1 MNLKQTV
8 VLIAEEEDI
17 FKPVT
22 PEEREQR
29 SVIGDKLHAEAL
41 LKHLGSKSPSEE
53 MIKFAEKADD
63 IRDILFNM
71 QKLGVIKGH
80 LKVSGTVGLIKSS
93 AHIASLY
100 DDVFYL
106 VLRGSYRTERVFLV
120 FGSGIPSEY
129 MKELRFKR
137 LK

>member
-17 FKPVT
+17 FKPVS

-29 SVIGDKLHAEAL
+29 SVIGAKFNAEAL
-41 LKHLGSKSPSEE
+41 LKHLGSKSPSEA
-53 MIKFAEKADD
+53 MIKFAAKADD
-63 IRDILFNM
+63 IKDILINM
-71 QKLGVIKGH
+71 QKFGVIRGF
-80 LKVSGTVGLIKSS
+80 LKVSGTVGLIKGS
-93 AHIASLY
+93 AHIASAY

-106 VLRGSYRTERVFLV
+106 VLRGSYRSEKVYLV
-120 FGSGIPSEY
+120 YGSGIPEEY